1 MSAGE
6 ELVAT
11 PCLHGLE
18 VFASPQ
24 AMAWAI
30 HRMKKASQRFHL
42 EHTMDAAND
51 CARARTLMFA
61 CFVSDFE
68 SDDPR
73 MASQA
78 FEEFRR
84 SLVLVA

>member
-1 MSAGE
+1 
-6 ELVAT
+6 
-11 PCLHGLE
+11 
-18 VFASPQ
+18 
-24 AMAWAI
+24 
-30 HRMKKASQRFHL
+30 
-42 EHTMDAAND
+42 MDAAND

-84 SLVLVA
+84 ISRLSCINERMVYSAEYESSHHYTHAGRAG